1 MGNLLD
7 NAYRWCSSQIEITL
21 TEKDGVQ
28 RLIIGDDG
36 PGFKNLKLI
45 ERGKRGDESKSGS
58 GLGLA
63 IVKDIAKVYRGRVE
77 LQRSDTLGGSEVVV
91 ELPIK

>member
-1 MGNLLD
+1 M
-7 NAYRWCSSQIEITL
+7 
-21 TEKDGVQ
+21 Q